1 MDSKG
6 FESLGKVLL
15 NNNISAKKKFGQ
27 NFLHDKNIIN
37 QIVKASNSEGKNIVE
52 VGPGPCLLTK
62 ILLEKNPKSV
72 LAIET
77 DKSFLPILNKI
88 KEDYPLKFNF
98 IIQDILKVDLDNL
111 IKDNYSI
118 VSNLPYNIS
127 VPFITSL
134 IEKNQ
139 PVKWDSLTLTVQK
152 EVADRMLAEVDSR
165 QYGRLSVLTKWRSY
179 IEKVCDIKPTC
190 FIPEPKVM
198 STVIKIRP
206 KNNIT
211 SPSVES
217 FKKIASAAFGFRRK
231 TLKKSLSQLG
241 IDGEELA
248 KRANI
253 NPKLSYDKVYHF
265 LNLVGLNNFENFFP
279 NQLSGGMKMRVAIA
293 RALITQPKVILMD
306 EPFGALDEITRFK
319 LNNDLLKIYEEYNLT
334 VIFITHSV
342 YESAYLSNR
351 IAFISNKPAFV
362 NEVINLPKSLDRKEN
377 YRLTSQYLNDC
388 RFISEKFS
396 KYNQLTFNE

>member
-88 KEDYPLKFNF
+88 IEDYPLKFNF

-253 NPKLSYDKVYHF
+253 DPKLRAQNLTIEDFCNLSEVY
-265 LNLVGLNNFENFFP
+265 E
-279 NQLSGGMKMRVAIA
+279 K
-293 RALITQPKVILMD
+293 
-306 EPFGALDEITRFK
+306 
-319 LNNDLLKIYEEYNLT
+319 LKI
-334 VIFITHSV
+334 I
-342 YESAYLSNR
+342 
-351 IAFISNKPAFV
+351 
-362 NEVINLPKSLDRKEN
+362 
-377 YRLTSQYLNDC
+377 
-388 RFISEKFS
+388 
-396 KYNQLTFNE
+396 

>member
-1 MDSKG
+1 MRFPIIQLYG
-6 FESLGKVLL
+6 FNES
-15 NNNISAKKKFGQ
+15 
-27 NFLHDKNIIN
+27 
-37 QIVKASNSEGKNIVE
+37 KNIVE

-62 ILLEKNPKSV
+62 ILLEEKPKSV
-72 LAIET
+72 LAIEK
-77 DKSFLPILNKI
+77 DESFLPILNKI

-98 IIQDILKVDLDNL
+98 MIQDILKVDLDNL

-253 NPKLSYDKVYHF
+253 DPKLRAQNLTIEDFCNLSEVY
-265 LNLVGLNNFENFFP
+265 E
-279 NQLSGGMKMRVAIA
+279 K
-293 RALITQPKVILMD
+293 
-306 EPFGALDEITRFK
+306 
-319 LNNDLLKIYEEYNLT
+319 LKI
-334 VIFITHSV
+334 I
-342 YESAYLSNR
+342 
-351 IAFISNKPAFV
+351 
-362 NEVINLPKSLDRKEN
+362 
-377 YRLTSQYLNDC
+377 
-388 RFISEKFS
+388 
-396 KYNQLTFNE
+396 

>member
-165 QYGRLSVLTKWRSY
+165 QYGRLSGLTKWRSY

-198 STVIKIRP
+198 STVIKIKP

-211 SPSVES
+211 NPSVES

-253 NPKLSYDKVYHF
+253 DPRLRAQNLTIEDFCNLSEVY
-265 LNLVGLNNFENFFP
+265 E
-279 NQLSGGMKMRVAIA
+279 K
-293 RALITQPKVILMD
+293 
-306 EPFGALDEITRFK
+306 
-319 LNNDLLKIYEEYNLT
+319 LKI
-334 VIFITHSV
+334 I
-342 YESAYLSNR
+342 
-351 IAFISNKPAFV
+351 
-362 NEVINLPKSLDRKEN
+362 
-377 YRLTSQYLNDC
+377 
-388 RFISEKFS
+388 
-396 KYNQLTFNE
+396 

>member
-77 DKSFLPILNKI
+77 DKSFLPILSKI

-152 EVADRMLAEVDSR
+152 EVADRMLAEVNSR
-165 QYGRLSVLTKWRSY
+165 QYGRLSVLTNWRSY

-198 STVIKIRP
+198 STVIKIKP

-211 SPSVES
+211 NPSVES

-253 NPKLSYDKVYHF
+253 DPKLRAQNLTIEDFCNLSEVY
-265 LNLVGLNNFENFFP
+265 E
-279 NQLSGGMKMRVAIA
+279 K
-293 RALITQPKVILMD
+293 
-306 EPFGALDEITRFK
+306 
-319 LNNDLLKIYEEYNLT
+319 LKI
-334 VIFITHSV
+334 I
-342 YESAYLSNR
+342 
-351 IAFISNKPAFV
+351 
-362 NEVINLPKSLDRKEN
+362 
-377 YRLTSQYLNDC
+377 
-388 RFISEKFS
+388 
-396 KYNQLTFNE
+396 

>member
-98 IIQDILKVDLDNL
+98 IIQDILKVDLDYL

-253 NPKLSYDKVYHF
+253 DPKLRAQNLTIEDFCNLSEVY
-265 LNLVGLNNFENFFP
+265 E
-279 NQLSGGMKMRVAIA
+279 K
-293 RALITQPKVILMD
+293 
-306 EPFGALDEITRFK
+306 
-319 LNNDLLKIYEEYNLT
+319 LKI
-334 VIFITHSV
+334 I
-342 YESAYLSNR
+342 
-351 IAFISNKPAFV
+351 
-362 NEVINLPKSLDRKEN
+362 
-377 YRLTSQYLNDC
+377 
-388 RFISEKFS
+388 
-396 KYNQLTFNE
+396 

>member
-37 QIVKASNSEGKNIVE
+37 QIVKASNSEGKNIAE

-98 IIQDILKVDLDNL
+98 MIQDILKVDLDNL

-248 KRANI
+248 KRVNI
-253 NPKLSYDKVYHF
+253 DPKLRAQNLTIEDFCNLSEVY
-265 LNLVGLNNFENFFP
+265 E
-279 NQLSGGMKMRVAIA
+279 K
-293 RALITQPKVILMD
+293 
-306 EPFGALDEITRFK
+306 
-319 LNNDLLKIYEEYNLT
+319 LKI
-334 VIFITHSV
+334 I
-342 YESAYLSNR
+342 
-351 IAFISNKPAFV
+351 
-362 NEVINLPKSLDRKEN
+362 
-377 YRLTSQYLNDC
+377 
-388 RFISEKFS
+388 
-396 KYNQLTFNE
+396 

>member
-1 MDSKG
+1 MDNKG

-152 EVADRMLAEVDSR
+152 EVADRMLAEVNSR

-248 KRANI
+248 KRVNI
-253 NPKLSYDKVYHF
+253 DPKLRAQ
-265 LNLVGLNNFENFFP
+265 NLTIEDFCN
-279 NQLSGGMKMRVAIA
+279 LSEAYEK
-293 RALITQPKVILMD
+293 
-306 EPFGALDEITRFK
+306 
-319 LNNDLLKIYEEYNLT
+319 LKI
-334 VIFITHSV
+334 I
-342 YESAYLSNR
+342 
-351 IAFISNKPAFV
+351 
-362 NEVINLPKSLDRKEN
+362 
-377 YRLTSQYLNDC
+377 
-388 RFISEKFS
+388 
-396 KYNQLTFNE
+396 

>member
-198 STVIKIRP
+198 STVIKIKP

-211 SPSVES
+211 NPSVES
-217 FKKIASAAFGFRRK
+217 FKKIVSAAFGFRRK

-248 KRANI
+248 KRAGI
-253 NPKLSYDKVYHF
+253 DPKLRAQNLTIEDFCNLSEVY
-265 LNLVGLNNFENFFP
+265 E
-279 NQLSGGMKMRVAIA
+279 
-293 RALITQPKVILMD
+293 
-306 EPFGALDEITRFK
+306 E
-319 LNNDLLKIYEEYNLT
+319 LKI
-334 VIFITHSV
+334 I
-342 YESAYLSNR
+342 
-351 IAFISNKPAFV
+351 
-362 NEVINLPKSLDRKEN
+362 
-377 YRLTSQYLNDC
+377 
-388 RFISEKFS
+388 
-396 KYNQLTFNE
+396 

>member
-62 ILLEKNPKSV
+62 FLLEKNPKSV

-206 KNNIT
+206 KNNVT

-253 NPKLSYDKVYHF
+253 DPKLRAQNLTIEDFCNLSEVY
-265 LNLVGLNNFENFFP
+265 E
-279 NQLSGGMKMRVAIA
+279 K
-293 RALITQPKVILMD
+293 
-306 EPFGALDEITRFK
+306 
-319 LNNDLLKIYEEYNLT
+319 LKI
-334 VIFITHSV
+334 I
-342 YESAYLSNR
+342 
-351 IAFISNKPAFV
+351 
-362 NEVINLPKSLDRKEN
+362 
-377 YRLTSQYLNDC
+377 
-388 RFISEKFS
+388 
-396 KYNQLTFNE
+396 

>member
-98 IIQDILKVDLDNL
+98 MIQDILKVDLDNL

-165 QYGRLSVLTKWRSY
+165 QYGRLSVLIKWRSY

-253 NPKLSYDKVYHF
+253 DPKLRAQNLTIEDFCNLSEVY
-265 LNLVGLNNFENFFP
+265 E
-279 NQLSGGMKMRVAIA
+279 K
-293 RALITQPKVILMD
+293 
-306 EPFGALDEITRFK
+306 
-319 LNNDLLKIYEEYNLT
+319 LKI
-334 VIFITHSV
+334 I
-342 YESAYLSNR
+342 
-351 IAFISNKPAFV
+351 
-362 NEVINLPKSLDRKEN
+362 
-377 YRLTSQYLNDC
+377 
-388 RFISEKFS
+388 
-396 KYNQLTFNE
+396 

>member
-198 STVIKIRP
+198 STVIKIKP

-211 SPSVES
+211 NPSVES

-253 NPKLSYDKVYHF
+253 DPKLRAQNLTIEDFCNLSEVY
-265 LNLVGLNNFENFFP
+265 E
-279 NQLSGGMKMRVAIA
+279 K
-293 RALITQPKVILMD
+293 
-306 EPFGALDEITRFK
+306 
-319 LNNDLLKIYEEYNLT
+319 LKI
-334 VIFITHSV
+334 I
-342 YESAYLSNR
+342 
-351 IAFISNKPAFV
+351 
-362 NEVINLPKSLDRKEN
+362 
-377 YRLTSQYLNDC
+377 
-388 RFISEKFS
+388 
-396 KYNQLTFNE
+396 